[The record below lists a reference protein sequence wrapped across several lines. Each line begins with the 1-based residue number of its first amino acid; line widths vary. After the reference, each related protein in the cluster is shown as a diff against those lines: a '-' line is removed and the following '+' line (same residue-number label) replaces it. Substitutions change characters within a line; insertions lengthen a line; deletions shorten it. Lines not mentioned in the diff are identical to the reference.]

1 MNEIPYYS
9 LNRYLKDTYGEK
21 LYKLSLN
28 AGMTCPNRDGTL
40 DSRGCIFCSAGGS
53 GDFAE
58 NSDISITNQI
68 ETAKLRVRNKM
79 KGHYYI
85 AYFQAYTNTYAPVE
99 YLRAVFTEAILHPDI
114 KILSIATRPDCL
126 SDDIIDLLKELSQ
139 IKPVWVELGLQTIHE
154 TTANYI
160 RRGYPLSCFD
170 DAVTRL
176 TKAGIEVIVHMI
188 IGLPGETKEDML
200 KTADYIGNLPIQGIK
215 LQLLHILKGTD
226 LAGDFFQNQFEVLEL
241 SQYTD
246 IIVSIIERLPE
257 HLVIHRITGDG
268 PKNLLIAPLWS
279 GDKKRVLNTINNE
292 FRLRNTW
299 QGKLR

>member
-1 MNEIPYYS
+1 M
-9 LNRYLKDTYGEK
+9 
-21 LYKLSLN
+21 
-28 AGMTCPNRDGTL
+28 
-40 DSRGCIFCSAGGS
+40 
-53 GDFAE
+53 
-58 NSDISITNQI
+58 
-68 ETAKLRVRNKM
+68 
-79 KGHYYI
+79 
-85 AYFQAYTNTYAPVE
+85 
-99 YLRAVFTEAILHPDI
+99 IL
-114 KILSIATRPDCL
+114 
-126 SDDIIDLLKELSQ
+126 
-139 IKPVWVELGLQTIHE
+139 
-154 TTANYI
+154 
-160 RRGYPLSCFD
+160 
-170 DAVTRL
+170 
-176 TKAGIEVIVHMI
+176 
-188 IGLPGETKEDML
+188 GLPGETREDML
-200 KTADYIGNLPIQGIK
+200 KTANYIGNLPIQGIK